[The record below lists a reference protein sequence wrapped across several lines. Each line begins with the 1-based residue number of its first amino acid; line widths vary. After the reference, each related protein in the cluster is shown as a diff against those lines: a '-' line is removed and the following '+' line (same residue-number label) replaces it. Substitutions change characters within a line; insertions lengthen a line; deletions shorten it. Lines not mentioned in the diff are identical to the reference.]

1 MILIVVDTGPI
12 NYLIQIGHIDLLSTL
27 ADKTVLPSSVRA
39 ELLNDAAPA
48 NVRAWA
54 ANPPGWVEIHGAKQV
69 IGTRDISGTDREAIA
84 LARELNASFLL
95 MDDQQ
100 ARRCA
105 SALEVITLGTLG
117 LLEAAAARG
126 LVSLPAAL
134 EKLRRTSFFVTD
146 ELIEAALQRDTE
158 RRRRQP
164 T

>member
-54 ANPPGWVEIHGAKQV
+54 ANPPGWVEIHAAKQV

-105 SALEVITLGTLG
+105 SALDRNVAEPILHRFR
-117 LLEAAAARG
+117 AI
-126 LVSLPAAL
+126 
-134 EKLRRTSFFVTD
+134 SFFGRGVPGV
-146 ELIEAALQRDTE
+146 EAQG
-158 RRRRQP
+158 
-164 T
+164 